1 MTFSE
6 VATMLE
12 SINVPVAYYQF
23 TNDTAQPPPFIC
35 YYYTESD
42 DVAADDTNYQKI
54 RPLVIEL
61 YTDTKDFALEETV
74 ETTLNEN
81 GLVYTRA
88 ETPIDT
94 ERMYMVVYNTTVVI
108 EPEEITNG
116 Q

>member
-23 TNDTAQPPPFIC
+23 TNDTAEPPPFIC

-61 YTDTKDFALEETV
+61 YTDTKDFTLESTVEET
-74 ETTLNEN
+74 LNTY
-81 GLVYTRA
+81 GLVYSKA
-88 ETPIDT
+88 ETPIDS
-94 ERMYMVVYNTTVVI
+94 ERMYMVVFNTTVVI
-108 EPEEITNG
+108 DEEI